1 MAQKRDSWRQR
12 VLPAARAVGKTIAAV
27 VWLIGI
33 AGMPDDLSTWAKW
46 VAWLDPEWV
55 RFVSIVV
62 GVPIMALYVYPR
74 WLDRRRGA
82 TMPSDRDRFR
92 SMQRELYRLSQLTS
106 NPHHYSEIRVIGGIL
121 EEMGIATPPASEIGN
136 EEGSWK
142 PFLERASV
150 LASFGRIEKAR
161 TLAED
166 TK

>member
-1 MAQKRDSWRQR
+1 MAQKSDSRR
-12 VLPAARAVGKTIAAV
+12 EPVLPAARAVGKMIAAV

-33 AGMPDDLSTWAKW
+33 AGMPDDLSTWSEW
-46 VAWLDPEWV
+46 VAWLDPGWV
-55 RFVSIVV
+55 RFVSTVV

-74 WLDRRRGA
+74 WLDRRRGV
-82 TMPSDRDRFR
+82 TMRSDSDRFR
-92 SMQRELYRLSQLTS
+92 SMEHELYRLSRLTS

-161 TLAED
+161 TLAGN

>member
-12 VLPAARAVGKTIAAV
+12 VLPAARAVGKTSAAV

-92 SMQRELYRLSQLTS
+92 SMQQELYRLSRLTS

-121 EEMGIATPPASEIGN
+121 EEMGIATPPTSEIGN
-136 EEGSWK
+136 EGGSWK

-161 TLAED
+161 RLAGN